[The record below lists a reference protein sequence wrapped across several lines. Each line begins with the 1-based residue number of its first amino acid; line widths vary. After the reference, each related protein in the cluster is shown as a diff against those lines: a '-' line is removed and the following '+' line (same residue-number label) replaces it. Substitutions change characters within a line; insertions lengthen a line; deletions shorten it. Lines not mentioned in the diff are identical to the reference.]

1 MIWYAYV
8 YLVATYDTYDT
19 RVYLVEIIWWYDY
32 VSSRLYDVFSWILVE
47 IIRDLCWF
55 SPVLV
60 EIYVGLCI
68 FLWGALDIIAFLW

>member
-8 YLVATYDTYDT
+8 YLVETYDTYDT

-32 VSSRLYDVFSWILVE
+32 VSTRFMCILVE
-47 IIRDLCWF
+47 IIWDLCQF
-55 SPVLV
+55 SWVLV

-68 FLWGALDIIAFLW
+68 FLWGALDIIAFLC